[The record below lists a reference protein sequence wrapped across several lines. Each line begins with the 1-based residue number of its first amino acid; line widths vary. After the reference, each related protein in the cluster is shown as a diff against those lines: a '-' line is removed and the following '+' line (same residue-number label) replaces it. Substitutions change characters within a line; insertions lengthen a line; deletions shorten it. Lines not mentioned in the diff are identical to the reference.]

1 LGKCGKNRR
10 ERVIPHPTSVNQLL
24 SRLRAA
30 LQRVEVFMEINAVKT
45 VKVNAKTLNIHC
57 KVRDEFE
64 ADLLD
69 AEGAKLKEYEGYV
82 PSFMPGQHYGDYLM
96 LEIDIDSGQIL
107 NWKPP
112 TAQQIEEFLGATE

>member
-1 LGKCGKNRR
+1 
-10 ERVIPHPTSVNQLL
+10 
-24 SRLRAA
+24 
-30 LQRVEVFMEINAVKT
+30 MEINAVKT